1 METAKAGVGE
11 NPCSKTDRLVFAA
24 QILFRIAATGTAL
37 AAACVIFNAKQ
48 TVVVM
53 GMSFDAK
60 YTYSPAFKFFALAN
74 AIACGFTFLSLV
86 MAMLFSRHGLTA
98 SIYFIFFLHDLLMVS
113 LMLSGVVA
121 GTTIGAVGRD
131 GNSKTGWL
139 KICNRFE
146 KYCGQVSTSLMLSY
160 VAMICL
166 LVLTITSA
174 AKSRN

>member
-1 METAKAGVGE
+1 M
-11 NPCSKTDRLVFAA
+11 FAA
-24 QILFRIAATGTAL
+24 QILFRTAASGTAL

-48 TVVVM
+48 TVDVM

-60 YTYSPAFKFFALAN
+60 YTYSPAFKFFAFAN

-86 MAMLFSRHGLTA
+86 MVMLFSRHGFTA
-98 SIYFIFFLHDLLMVS
+98 SVYFMFFLHDLLMMS
-113 LMLSGVVA
+113 LVLSGVVA
-121 GTTIGAVGRD
+121 GTVIGAVGRD

-139 KICNRFE
+139 KVCNRFE
-146 KYCGQVSTSLMLSY
+146 KYCRQVSTSLILSY

-174 AKSRN
+174 AKFRN

>member
-1 METAKAGVGE
+1 METIKARVGE
-11 NPCSKTDRLVFAA
+11 NPCPKTDKLAFAV
-24 QILFRIAATGTAL
+24 QIFFRIAATGTTL

-48 TVVVM
+48 TVDVM

-60 YTYSPAFKFFALAN
+60 YSYSSAFKFFAFAN
-74 AIACGFTFLSLV
+74 AVACGFTFLSLV
-86 MAMLFSRHGLTA
+86 IVMFFSRHGLNA
-98 SIYFIFFLHDLLMVS
+98 FIYFIFFLQDLLMMS
-113 LMLSGVVA
+113 LVLSGVVA
-121 GTTIGAVGRD
+121 GTAIGLIGRD
-131 GNSKTGWL
+131 GNIKTGWL

-146 KYCGQVSTSLMLSY
+146 KYCNQVTTSLVLSY

>member
-1 METAKAGVGE
+1 METAKAVDGE
-11 NPCSKTDRLVFAA
+11 NQCSKTDKIVFAV
-24 QILFRIAATGTAL
+24 QIFFRIAATGTAL

-48 TVVVM
+48 TVDVM

-60 YTYSPAFKFFALAN
+60 YSYSPAFKFFAFAN
-74 AIACGFTFLSLV
+74 AIACGFTSLSLV
-86 MAMLFSRHGLTA
+86 IVMFFSRHGLNA
-98 SIYFIFFLHDLLMVS
+98 SIYFMFFLHDLVMMS
-113 LMLSGVVA
+113 LVLSGVVA
-121 GTTIGAVGRD
+121 GTAIGAVGRD

-146 KYCGQVSTSLMLSY
+146 KYCNRVTTSLILSY